1 MTIAQEPQVADIPVI
16 DLGILKEKNVSAAAI
31 DEIVDQVRSAC
42 ANTGFFQIVNHGVSM
57 ELQQAVFEASKKV
70 FQLPKE
76 DKLALKRDPFGN
88 RGYEVLEGQS
98 LEGAYEGHKK
108 MQAEYS
114 GNDLKEGYYV
124 GKERAPDDP
133 MLQRRFNG
141 VNKWPPG
148 IPEFPLVMSKYYDI
162 MYDLAVEIMGLIA
175 LYQYQRKALLIVR
188 SLGFDKSYFIDS
200 GFCVEGVAAL
210 RLLHYPPQKGGPPRI
225 GAGAHT
231 GLTAS
236 DKYQQ

>member
-1 MTIAQEPQVADIPVI
+1 MTVTEEPQIADIPVI
-16 DLGILKEKNVSAAAI
+16 DLGVLKVQNVSTSVI
-31 DEIVDQVRSAC
+31 EEIVDQVRSAC
-42 ANTGFFQIVNHGVSM
+42 ANTGFFQIINHGVSP
-57 ELQQAVFEASKKV
+57 ELQAAVFEASKKV
-70 FQLPKE
+70 FLMSKDQ
-76 DKLALKRDPFGN
+76 KLALKRDPFGN

-148 IPEFPLVMSKYYDI
+148 IPDFPPVMSKYYDI
-162 MYDLAVEIMGLIA
+162 MYDLAVEIMELIA
-175 LYQYQRKALLIVR
+175 LYLSSRRYFLMLR
-188 SLGFDKSYFIDS
+188 SLGFDRSYFMDS
-200 GFCVEGVAAL
+200 GFCVDGVAAL

-231 GLTAS
+231 GPVAPT
-236 DKYQQ
+236 

>member
-1 MTIAQEPQVADIPVI
+1 MTIAQESQTADIPVI
-16 DLGILKEKNVSAAAI
+16 DLGILKDQNVSPAAI
-31 DEIVDQVRSAC
+31 DRIVDQIRSAC
-42 ANTGFFQIVNHGVSM
+42 ANTGFFQIINHGVSM

-70 FQLPKE
+70 FQMPKE
-76 DKLALKRDPFGN
+76 EKLALKRDPFGN

-148 IPEFPLVMSKYYDI
+148 IPEFPPVMSKYYDI
-162 MYDLAVEIMGLIA
+162 MYDLATEIMELIA
-175 LYQYQRKALLIVR
+175 LYRYSQTYLLTFR
-188 SLGFDKSYFIDS
+188 SLGFEKSFFMDS
-200 GFCVEGVAAL
+200 GFCVDGVAAL

-231 GLTAS
+231 GSIVS
-236 DKYQQ
+236 DHF

>member
-1 MTIAQEPQVADIPVI
+1 MTVTEEPQIADIPVI
-16 DLGILKEKNVSAAAI
+16 DLGVLKVLNVSTSVI
-31 DEIVDQVRSAC
+31 EEIVDQVRSAC
-42 ANTGFFQIVNHGVSM
+42 ANTGFFQIINHGVSP
-57 ELQQAVFEASKKV
+57 ELQDAVFEASKKV
-70 FQLPKE
+70 FRMSKDQ
-76 DKLALKRDPFGN
+76 KLALKRDPFGN

-148 IPEFPLVMSKYYDI
+148 IPEFPPVMSKYYDI
-162 MYDLAVEIMGLIA
+162 MYDLAVEIMELIA
-175 LYQYQRKALLIVR
+175 LYLSSHRYLLMLR
-188 SLGFDKSYFIDS
+188 SLGFEKSYFMDS

-231 GLTAS
+231 GPVAAT
-236 DKYQQ
+236 

>member
-1 MTIAQEPQVADIPVI
+1 MTVTEEPQIADIPVI
-16 DLGILKEKNVSAAAI
+16 DLGVLKVQNVSTSVI
-31 DEIVDQVRSAC
+31 EEIVDQVRSAC
-42 ANTGFFQIVNHGVSM
+42 ANTGFFQIINHGVSP
-57 ELQQAVFEASKKV
+57 ELQDAVFEASKKV
-70 FQLPKE
+70 FRMSKDQ
-76 DKLALKRDPFGN
+76 KLALKRDPFGN

-108 MQAEYS
+108 MEAEYS

-148 IPEFPLVMSKYYDI
+148 IPEFPPVMSKYYDI
-162 MYDLAVEIMGLIA
+162 MYDLAVEIMELIA
-175 LYQYQRKALLIVR
+175 LYLSSHRYLLMLR
-188 SLGFDKSYFIDS
+188 SLGFEKSYFMDS

-231 GLTAS
+231 GPVAAT
-236 DKYQQ
+236 

>member
-1 MTIAQEPQVADIPVI
+1 MTVEEPQIANIPVI
-16 DLGILKEKNVSAAAI
+16 DLGVLKDPNVSSAAI
-31 DEIVDQVRSAC
+31 EEIVDQVRSAC
-42 ANTGFFQIVNHGVSM
+42 ANTGFFQIINHGVSP
-57 ELQQAVFEASKKV
+57 ELQEAVFGASKKV
-70 FQLPKE
+70 FRMSKDQ
-76 DKLALKRDPFGN
+76 KLALKRDPFGN

-108 MQAEYS
+108 MQPEYS
-114 GNDLKEGYYV
+114 GNDFKEGYYV

-148 IPEFPLVMSKYYDI
+148 IPEFPPVMSKYYDI
-162 MYDLAVEIMGLIA
+162 MYDMAVEIMELIA
-175 LYQYQRKALLIVR
+175 LYCSSHKYLLTLR
-188 SLGFDKSYFIDS
+188 SLGFPKSYFMDS

-210 RLLHYPPQKGGPPRI
+210 RLLHYPPQKGGPSRI

-231 GLTAS
+231 GSIAS
-236 DKYQQ
+236 T

>member
-1 MTIAQEPQVADIPVI
+1 MTVAQEAQIADIPVI
-16 DLGILKEKNVSAAAI
+16 DLGVLKAQNVSTSAI
-31 DEIVDQVRSAC
+31 EEIVDQVRSAC
-42 ANTGFFQIVNHGVSM
+42 ANTGFFQIINHGVSP
-57 ELQQAVFEASKKV
+57 ELQDAVFEASKKV
-70 FQLPKE
+70 FRMSKDQ
-76 DKLALKRDPFGN
+76 KLALKRDPFGN

-148 IPEFPLVMSKYYDI
+148 IPEFPSVMSKYYEI
-162 MYDLAVEIMGLIA
+162 MYDLAVEIMELIA
-175 LYQYQRKALLIVR
+175 LYLSSHRYFLMLR
-188 SLGFDKSYFIDS
+188 SLGFEKSYFMDS

-231 GLTAS
+231 GPVVST
-236 DKYQQ
+236 

>member
-1 MTIAQEPQVADIPVI
+1 MTVAQELQVTDIPVI
-16 DLGILKEKNVSAAAI
+16 DLGVLKDKNVSSAAL
-31 DEIVDQVRSAC
+31 EKIVAQVRSAC
-42 ANTGFFQIVNHGVSM
+42 ANTGFFQIINHGVSP
-57 ELQQAVFEASKKV
+57 ELQDAVFEASKKV
-70 FQLPKE
+70 FRMSKDQ
-76 DKLALKRDPFGN
+76 KLALKRDPFGN

-148 IPEFPLVMSKYYDI
+148 IPEFPPVMSKYYDI
-162 MYDLAVEIMGLIA
+162 MYDLAVEIMELIA
-175 LYQYQRKALLIVR
+175 LYLSSHRYLLMLR
-188 SLGFDKSYFIDS
+188 SLGFEKSYFMTS

-231 GLTAS
+231 GPVAAT
-236 DKYQQ
+236 

>member
-1 MTIAQEPQVADIPVI
+1 MTVTEEPQIADIPVI
-16 DLGILKEKNVSAAAI
+16 DLGVLKVLNVSTSVI
-31 DEIVDQVRSAC
+31 EEIVDQVRSAC
-42 ANTGFFQIVNHGVSM
+42 ANTGFFQIINHGVSP
-57 ELQQAVFEASKKV
+57 ELQDAVFEASKKV
-70 FQLPKE
+70 FRMSKE
-76 DKLALKRDPFGN
+76 EKLALKRDPFGN

-108 MQAEYS
+108 MEAEYS

-148 IPEFPLVMSKYYDI
+148 IPEFPPVMSKYYDI
-162 MYDLAVEIMGLIA
+162 MYDLAVEIMELIA
-175 LYQYQRKALLIVR
+175 LYLSSHRYLLMLR
-188 SLGFDKSYFIDS
+188 SLGFEKSYFMTS

-231 GLTAS
+231 GPVAAT
-236 DKYQQ
+236 